1 MIGMRIA
8 LIGARLDR
16 NGMGYG
22 TSRTAPLMSSD
33 CNQIGIEL
41 SAGMQL
47 TLALAVIGDLETQL
61 QAFVEHC
68 NHQHSHERL
77 NNATGADASFGS
89 APADIRP
96 RERMERQVI
105 EYQRLP
111 HLKLGA

>member
-1 MIGMRIA
+1 
-8 LIGARLDR
+8 
-16 NGMGYG
+16 MGYG
-22 TSRTAPLMSSD
+22 TSHTAPLMPSG

-41 SAGMQL
+41 SACLQL
-47 TLALAVIGDLETQL
+47 TLALTVLGDLEAQL

-77 NNATGADASFGS
+77 NNATGADARFGS
-89 APADIRP
+89 APADIRQ

-111 HLKLGA
+111 HRKLGA